1 MKLRKNDTV
10 IITAGKDQGR
20 QGKISEVIHH
30 PEKVVVEGANKYKR
44 HIKPRDKKQIGQIIN
59 RERPLPTANVAL
71 LCPKCQQPTR
81 VGFKITRE
89 NKKVRIC
96 RKCQEE
102 VD

>member
-20 QGKISEVIHH
+20 QGKILEINRR
-30 PEKVVVEGANKYKR
+30 PQKVVVAGANKYKR
-44 HIKPRDKKQIGQIIN
+44 HIKPRDKKQAGQIID
-59 RERPLPTANVAL
+59 RERPLPVANVAL

-81 VGFKITRE
+81 VGYKFNRE

-96 RKCQEE
+96 NKCKEE
-102 VD
+102 IS